1 MKYGSEC
8 SAGEFNKICKR
19 GDRDIEEGDE
29 LREKPNGKMNVRFR
43 ECTLPESQTTHMN
56 TKSRT

>member
-29 LREKPNGKMNVRFR
+29 LREKPNGKMNVRF
-43 ECTLPESQTTHMN
+43 PGMHPP
-56 TKSRT
+56 